1 MGDIGASGASS
12 SGESDRY
19 FAPPSPPSNSDYRH
33 ARGWAHSI
41 LMRPIHTLEPRVP
54 PQPQQ
59 TAPSAA
65 PIPPA
70 DPRQITVVG
79 VCSAGKS
86 TLIKTLRDRGYKARA
101 VAQEHSH
108 VPYLWQRSRPDVLIY
123 LDASLSTIRRRR
135 GVRWHQPMLDEE
147 RRRLS
152 QAREHA
158 DLYIHT
164 DGLSPHD
171 VASRTVTYLNNS
183 RTGAELKAESDECQV
198 K

>member
-1 MGDIGASGASS
+1 MGDTGASGTCG

-19 FAPPSPPSNSDYRH
+19 FAPPSLPSNTDYRH

-41 LMRPIHTLEPRVP
+41 LMRPV
-54 PQPQQ
+54 
-59 TAPSAA
+59 SAA
-65 PIPPA
+65 EPPA
-70 DPRQITVVG
+70 QPSTEQAASSPAAPASTVDPRQITIVG

-86 TLIKTLRDRGYKARA
+86 TLVRTLRERGYKARA

-123 LDASLSTIRRRR
+123 LDASLPTIRRRR

-152 QAREHA
+152 QAREQA
-158 DLYIHT
+158 SLYIHT
-164 DGLSPHD
+164 DGLSPQD
-171 VASRTVTYLNNS
+171 VAARAVTYLNNS
-183 RTGAELKAESDECQV
+183 KATETKAET
-198 K
+198 